1 MPKAFSL
8 MLWIRKY
15 QRNAVFFGGKRR
27 NQHKPWLHRQGKLP
41 KRALQYLALILVAI
55 TMMGASDSS
64 TTKLDRVG
72 HKLVCQCSC
81 GQILM
86 ECNHVGCP
94 VSGPMIEELRTQL
107 AVQPAQSEKAVLG
120 WFIDKYGPIVLAAPI
135 RGGFDIVAWI
145 APFAI
150 LLLGGLA
157 VVYILRHWRRKHVR
171 LLVEAPTAA
180 PTDAVRAR
188 IRQDTDTF

>member
-1 MPKAFSL
+1 MPKRSL
-8 MLWIRKY
+8 
-15 QRNAVFFGGKRR
+15 QF
-27 NQHKPWLHRQGKLP
+27 
-41 KRALQYLALILVAI
+41 LALVLVAI

-72 HKLVCQCSC
+72 HKLVCQCDC

-107 AVQPAQSEKAVLG
+107 AAQPTQTETAVLN
-120 WFIDKYGPIVLAAPI
+120 WFVNKYGAIVLAAPI